1 MQLAQ
6 VRLPALVAIF
16 VDFLNY
22 LEEVDWRGHFYHR
35 NVRPPLLEPLQ
46 GPVRAIMFRRETF
59 TTHNVED
66 VVFFFRLS
74 SSAILA
80 PSFTCFLVMLRILM
94 FFCLSPSSPPPMMMM
109 FALFLCFAMLLGI
122 AQFVVVLSAASVVFM
137 FVLTVLVLV
146 VLVLA
151 LFFGALAAAMV
162 MMVVLLARRSAQ
174 APVFVWVVI
183 TMERPVVS
191 PRLPEHTLT
200 FAPQR
205 KGAFCACLDVYGR
218 QLCIQASSVP
228 VAVDTIEAERA
239 TDEA

>member
-66 VVFFFRLS
+66 VVFFFR
-74 SSAILA
+74 
-80 PSFTCFLVMLRILM
+80 LVMLRILM